1 MQGLLLRL
9 SSLDADA
16 ESAVRLIS
24 FFDSLIEQHVDVTTL
39 VLHTAMLAACTAG
52 FEDRLTHTTTSASH
66 DGTAGSLPCPPGAA
80 SRTLHGGHVAWIAR
94 AGTAALRLD
103 QLLLDVS
110 SGATSARHLSP
121 RRRPE
126 RRWLAGSSVAAS
138 Q

>member
-94 AGTAALRLD
+94 AGTAALGLD
-103 QLLLDVS
+103 QLLLERFAIACAGTLARVELS
-110 SGATSARHLSP
+110 KCICEWSEATGRS
-121 RRRPE
+121 
-126 RRWLAGSSVAAS
+126 
-138 Q
+138 